1 MQSILIGSHVSVG
14 SHLSMADL
22 SAVNNFLFRHR
33 ISRERVLIWND
44 FKWVIFSESLYL
56 QVLIGF
62 KENNNFVIITHL
74 EMSIIE
80 WKNSHPL
87 SSNLISS
94 IQFLWVAFNNITAV
108 FGYFVLLTAIQ
119 PFKIIDRTKY
129 DYYERW
135 LFSCQFKFCSSWGFE
150 NGWTVRQYGDVR
162 SIFYLENRHFVKCLF
177 SKSDN

>member
-1 MQSILIGSHVSVG
+1 MGTHPIFES
-14 SHLSMADL
+14 
-22 SAVNNFLFRHR
+22 
-33 ISRERVLIWND
+33 D
-44 FKWVIFSESLYL
+44 FDCL
-56 QVLIGF
+56 
-62 KENNNFVIITHL
+62 T

-119 PFKIIDRTKY
+119 PFKIIDRSKY

-135 LFSCQFKFCSSWGFE
+135 LFSCQFKFCASWGFE
-150 NGWTVRQYGDVR
+150 NGWTVRHYGEVR
-162 SIFYLENRHFVKCLF
+162 SIFNLENG
-177 SKSDN
+177 

>member
-1 MQSILIGSHVSVG
+1 MSH
-14 SHLSMADL
+14 
-22 SAVNNFLFRHR
+22 
-33 ISRERVLIWND
+33 
-44 FKWVIFSESLYL
+44 FSESHCSSPSS
-56 QVLIGF
+56 VDWF
-62 KENNNFVIITHL
+62 SRENNFGIITHL

-80 WKNSHPL
+80 WKTSHPL

-162 SIFYLENRHFVKCLF
+162 FLSGFNRFLVQKRHKGTINDWFGT
-177 SKSDN
+177 

>member
-1 MQSILIGSHVSVG
+1 MYQL
-14 SHLSMADL
+14 D
-22 SAVNNFLFRHR
+22 
-33 ISRERVLIWND
+33 LIWQWPIYQLLII
-44 FKWVIFSESLYL
+44 FCFVIVFPVKGFWFEMSHFSESLYL

-119 PFKIIDRTKY
+119 PFKIIDRSKY

-135 LFSCQFKFCSSWGFE
+135 LFSCQFKFCASWGFE

-162 SIFYLENRHFVKCLF
+162 FLSGFNRFLVDKCHKGTINDWF
-177 SKSDN
+177 GT

>member
-1 MQSILIGSHVSVG
+1 MSH
-14 SHLSMADL
+14 
-22 SAVNNFLFRHR
+22 
-33 ISRERVLIWND
+33 
-44 FKWVIFSESLYL
+44 FSESHCSSPSS
-56 QVLIGF
+56 VDWF
-62 KENNNFVIITHL
+62 SRENNFGIITHL

-80 WKNSHPL
+80 WKTSHPL

-162 SIFYLENRHFVKCLF
+162 FSSGFNWLFGFKCHNL
-177 SKSDN
+177 SLIITHNLWLISLIIYHITHNHS